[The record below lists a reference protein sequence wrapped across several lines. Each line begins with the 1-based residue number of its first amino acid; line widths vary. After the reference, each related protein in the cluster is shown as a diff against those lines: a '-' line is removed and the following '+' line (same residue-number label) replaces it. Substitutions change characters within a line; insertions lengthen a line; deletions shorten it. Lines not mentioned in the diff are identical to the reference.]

1 MCTVTYLPLGNEEF
15 CLTSNRDETPGRQPM
30 ELYYDEANNL
40 LFPKEPKHGGTWIS
54 ASADNRLVCLLN
66 GAFQKHKQ
74 EPPYR
79 RSRGLVV
86 LDYFEYGT
94 TAQFVTN
101 YYFDGIEPFTM
112 VIFDNAKL
120 YDFRWDGETKHLL
133 ELDPEKPHIWSSSTL
148 YNDEIKN
155 KRIAWFQNWLAAEQ
169 EKNAAEI
176 LKFHK
181 TAGADDK
188 ENGLIMSRNNN
199 LVCTVSITQVIK
211 KDHKFSL
218 KYFDRI
224 NNQNTEQILNLN
236 RV

>member
-1 MCTVTYLPLGNEEF
+1 MCTVTYLPLGNDEF
-15 CLTSNRDETPGRQPM
+15 CLTSNRDETPTRQPM

-54 ASADNRLVCLLN
+54 VSADNRLVCLLN
-66 GAFQKHKQ
+66 GAFQKHKH

-79 RSRGLVV
+79 KSRGLVV

-94 TAQFVTN
+94 TTQFVTN

-112 VIFDNAKL
+112 VIFDNAKI

-155 KRIAWFQNWLAAEQ
+155 KRIAWFQQLLVAEQ
-169 EKNAAEI
+169 ENNAAEI

-199 LVCTVSITQVIK
+199 LVCTVSITQVLK

-224 NNQNTEQILNLN
+224 NNKLSEQILELN
-236 RV
+236 NA

>member
-1 MCTVTYLPLGNEEF
+1 MCTVTYLPLGNDEF
-15 CLTSNRDETPGRQPM
+15 CLTSNRDETPSRQPM

-40 LFPKEPKHGGTWIS
+40 LFPKEPKPGGTWIS

-66 GAFQKHKQ
+66 GAFQKHKH

-86 LDYFEYGT
+86 LDYFEYST

-112 VIFDNAKL
+112 VIFDNGKL
-120 YDFRWDGETKHLL
+120 FDFRWDGAAKHLL

-155 KRIAWFQNWLAAEQ
+155 KRIAWFQNWLAAE
-169 EKNAAEI
+169 ENNAAEI

-181 TAGADDK
+181 TAGADDI

-211 KDHKFSL
+211 SFDYFSFSYL
-218 KYFDRI
+218 DRI
-224 NNQNTEQILNLN
+224 IQREITNSIEISH
-236 RV
+236 

>member
-1 MCTVTYLPLGNEEF
+1 MCTVTYLPLGNDEF
-15 CLTSNRDETPGRQPM
+15 CLTSNRDETPSRQPM

-66 GAFQKHKQ
+66 GAFQKHKH

-112 VIFDNAKL
+112 VIVDNGKL
-120 YDFRWDGETKHLL
+120 FDFRWDGAAKHLL

-155 KRIAWFQNWLAAEQ
+155 KRIAWFQNWLAA
-169 EKNAAEI
+169 
-176 LKFHK
+176 
-181 TAGADDK
+181 
-188 ENGLIMSRNNN
+188 
-199 LVCTVSITQVIK
+199 
-211 KDHKFSL
+211 
-218 KYFDRI
+218 
-224 NNQNTEQILNLN
+224 
-236 RV
+236 

>member
-1 MCTVTYLPLGNEEF
+1 MCTVTYLPLGNDEF
-15 CLTSNRDETPGRQPM
+15 CLTSNRDETPTRQPM

-54 ASADNRLVCLLN
+54 VSADNRLVCLLN
-66 GAFQKHKQ
+66 GAFQKHKH

-79 RSRGLVV
+79 KSRGLVV

-94 TAQFVTN
+94 TTQFVTN

-112 VIFDNAKL
+112 VIFDNAKI

-155 KRIAWFQNWLAAEQ
+155 KRIAWFQQWLVAEQ
-169 EKNAAEI
+169 ENNAAEI

-199 LVCTVSITQVIK
+199 LVCTVSITQVLK

-224 NNQNTEQILNLN
+224 NNKLSEQILELN
-236 RV
+236 NA

>member
-1 MCTVTYLPLGNEEF
+1 MCTVTYLPLGNDEF
-15 CLTSNRDETPGRQPM
+15 CLTSNRDETPTRQPM
-30 ELYYDEANNL
+30 ELYHDEANNL

-66 GAFQKHKQ
+66 GAFQKHKH

-79 RSRGLVV
+79 KSRGLVV

-120 YDFRWDGETKHLL
+120 YDFRWDGEEKHLL

-155 KRIAWFQNWLAAEQ
+155 KRIAWFQQWLAAEQ

-199 LVCTVSITQVIK
+199 LVCTVSISQVIK

-224 NNQNTEQILNLN
+224 NNQLSEQILNLN